1 MSVEKIGTCSERGD
15 HRSIRGMPQN
25 ILDGAG
31 TWVVAVRW
39 RKVQP
44 SIRKCVFLT
53 ILMRPVTAFCF
64 RFSASAVTFR
74 FRKVKPLP
82 LSAPSR
88 ALQTKNKHCF

>member
-1 MSVEKIGTCSERGD
+1 M
-15 HRSIRGMPQN
+15 
-25 ILDGAG
+25 
-31 TWVVAVRW
+31 
-39 RKVQP
+39 QP

-53 ILMRPVTAFCF
+53 MLMRPVTGLCF

-88 ALQTKNKHCF
+88 ALQPAETNVF